1 MALARTKRTPTL
13 TAVPMDAACLAATR
27 TGLHQAVAAH
37 IAILA
42 QADDATFTAAWEAAT
57 RPPEAVW
64 QAYHLLPLLAFP
76 DDPPP
81 DQRHADALRGIP
93 ALVAP
98 TLAALAFAPGG
109 LPFGPTTWA
118 GQHPAATRVIGYQVT
133 ADGDG
138 DGPLALPVA
147 GGWTPL
153 HRRVVQTLHLMFP
166 CAALRLRRLPAEERW
181 AAVAGTVASLSPES
195 PLFSE
200 ALTVGGTAAQMA
212 QATTE
217 LIAAVAALACLPYG
231 VPMFGFRWEI
241 VTKED

>member
-1 MALARTKRTPTL
+1 M
-13 TAVPMDAACLAATR
+13 PMDAATLDATR
-27 TGLHQAVAAH
+27 TQLHQAVAAH
-37 IAILA
+37 IAILE
-42 QADDATFTAAWEAAT
+42 QADDATFTAAWDDAL

-64 QAYHLLPLLAFP
+64 QAYHRLPLLAFP

-81 DQRHADALRGIP
+81 DQRHAAALLLAP

-118 GQHPAATRVIGYQVT
+118 GQHPAATRLIGYHVT
-133 ADGDG
+133 ADG

-166 CAALRLRRLPAEERW
+166 FAALRLRRLPAGERW
-181 AAVAGTVASLSPES
+181 AAVQRTAASLSPES

-200 ALTVGGTAAQMA
+200 ALTVGGTAAQVA